1 MGGVGKWV
9 KKNPLATAAILGM
22 ATGGFGLLAAA
33 PAAAGGLAAAGAA
46 GGAAAGA
53 AGGAA
58 AGGAAAAGA
67 AGGAGLLAAPAA
79 AGGLAAAG
87 AAGGAAPLGLGTA
100 SLFGSGSG
108 LGAGLLSGA
117 APGAM
122 GSSILAPAAASGGL
136 GGGFAGLAG
145 AASPIAA
152 EAAMSVPPP
161 TVWGRFSAGMD
172 KVEPYMKLYGQAQGM
187 LGPQEQPQ
195 APQIQPPQLRGPSA
209 SLNPIQMYGG
219 GGSGLY
225 GMDPEEERRRMMA
238 LWAQQQGV
246 M

>member
-9 KKNPLATAAILGM
+9 KKHPLETAAILGV
-22 ATGGFGLLAAA
+22 ATGGF
-33 PAAAGGLAAAGAA
+33 
-46 GGAAAGA
+46 
-53 AGGAA
+53 
-58 AGGAAAAGA
+58 
-67 AGGAGLLAAPAA
+67 GLLAAPAA
-79 AGGLAAAG
+79 AGGVAATG

-100 SLFGSGSG
+100 SLFGAESG

-122 GSSILAPAAASGGL
+122 GSSILAPAAASEGL

-152 EAAMSVPPP
+152 EAAMSVPAMSVPSP

-209 SLNPIQMYGG
+209 SLNPTPMYGSG
-219 GGSGLY
+219 GLY
-225 GMDPEEERRRMMA
+225 GADPEEERRRLMA
-238 LWAQQQGV
+238 LLAQQQGV
-246 M
+246 A